1 MAQLQGPVALLL
13 VFLVCATQF
22 HNVALDSPPFFMS
35 RGFHGRPRRA
45 SSKVARG
52 GSGSVGQGVRGR
64 RCCAPSALSFV
75 ERDCVR
81 VFQSKRLLSFIVR
94 IIVRSGFNVQ
104 CNGSSNVQLY
114 LVKVCRKPR
123 PSGFLHDVPAH
134 NASLIWLL
142 ADFD

>member
-1 MAQLQGPVALLL
+1 MAQFQGLVALLL
-13 VFLVCATQF
+13 VFLVCASQL
-22 HNVALDSPPFFMS
+22 HNVAVDSPLFFMS
-35 RGFHGRPRRA
+35 RGFHGRSRRA

-52 GSGSVGQGVRGR
+52 GAGSVGQGVRGR

-81 VFQSKRLLSFIVR
+81 VFQSKRL
-94 IIVRSGFNVQ
+94 IIVRPGFNVR
-104 CNGSSNVQLY
+104 CNGSFNVQLY

>member
-13 VFLVCATQF
+13 VFLVCASQL
-22 HNVALDSPPFFMS
+22 HNVAVDSPLFFMS
-35 RGFHGRPRRA
+35 RGFHGRSRRA

-52 GSGSVGQGVRGR
+52 GAGSVGQGVRGR

-81 VFQSKRLLSFIVR
+81 VFQSKRLLSFIVLS
-94 IIVRSGFNVQ
+94 IVRSGFNVR
-104 CNGSSNVQLY
+104 CNGSFNVQLY

-134 NASLIWLL
+134 NAFLIWLL